1 MSIYCKQ
8 SLKFFA
14 LLKIMKL
21 HSSCSGC
28 FAGLS
33 CDTRIDI
40 INLLQKKGP
49 TNVMEIAKHFKVTQ
63 PTITHHLKYLKEL
76 EILKSE
82 KKGRQIFY
90 SVDSK
95 CTDTDCG
102 IFP

>member
-40 INLLQKKGP
+40 INLLQEKGP
-49 TNVMEIAKHFKVTQ
+49 RSVLDIAKHFKVTQ

-76 EILKSE
+76 EIVKSE
-82 KKGRQIFY
+82 RKGRQIFY

-95 CTDTDCG
+95 CTDTDCE
-102 IFP
+102 IFA